1 MKAYKLVEK
10 GEPVANAITY
20 KVVPRKKDECADVF
34 IVEFFKDREDTLFW
48 LSTKI
53 KETKRGWT
61 ITAWLLTVKPI
72 KIFLPRENF
81 EKVEIEE

>member
-10 GEPVANAITY
+10 GRNPESAITY
-20 KVVPRKKDECADVF
+20 HVKPSKDKSQINVCLVD
-34 IVEFFKDREDTLFW
+34 IVEPGGEREYW
-48 LSTKI
+48 LSTFI

-81 EKVEIEE
+81 EKIEL

>member
-10 GEPVANAITY
+10 RQNYEHAIVY
-20 KVVPRKKDECADVF
+20 KVVPSLRDTSLNVYLVKPADSGKEP
-34 IVEFFKDREDTLFW
+34 EFWFSSYL
-48 LSTKI
+48 

-81 EKVEIEE
+81 DKVEL

>member
-1 MKAYKLVEK
+1 MKAYKLIEK
-10 GEPVANAITY
+10 RQNYEHAIVY
-20 KVVPRKKDECADVF
+20 KVVPSLNEKTVNVF
-34 IVEFFKDREDTLFW
+34 MVKPSNLGKEPEFWFSSYLQ
-48 LSTKI
+48 
-53 KETKRGWT
+53 ETKRGWT

>member
-1 MKAYKLVEK
+1 MKAYKLIEK
-10 GEPVANAITY
+10 GKNYEHGIVY
-20 KVVPRKKDECADVF
+20 KVVPSLRDTRLNVYLVKPSDSGKER
-34 IVEFFKDREDTLFW
+34 EFWFSSYL
-48 LSTKI
+48 

-81 EKVEIEE
+81 YKVEIEE

>member
-1 MKAYKLVEK
+1 MKAYKLIEK
-10 GEPVANAITY
+10 RQNYAHAIVY
-20 KVVPRKKDECADVF
+20 KVVPSLDGKMVNVF
-34 IVEFFKDREDTLFW
+34 LIKPAEVGEETEFWF
-48 LSTKI
+48 SSYI

-61 ITAWLLTVKPI
+61 ITAWLLTIKPV

>member
-10 GEPVANAITY
+10 REPVANAITY
-20 KVVPRKKDECADVF
+20 KVEPKKNSTVVNVW
-34 IVEFFKDREDTLFW
+34 IVEPSEVAEDTKFW
-48 LSTKI
+48 LGTQI

-81 EKVEIEE
+81 EKVEVED

>member
-10 GEPVANAITY
+10 RNPVADAIIY
-20 KVVPRKKDECADVF
+20 KVVPSKSDDWPNVF
-34 IVEFFKDREDTLFW
+34 IIGISEAGENTQYW
-48 LSTKI
+48 LSTQI

>member
-10 GEPVANAITY
+10 GRKPGRAITY
-20 KVVPRKKDECADVF
+20 HVKPSKVNPEPYVYIVDVNEYGDE
-34 IVEFFKDREDTLFW
+34 REYW
-48 LSTKI
+48 LSTII

-61 ITAWLLTVKPI
+61 ITSWLLTVKPV

-81 EKVEIEE
+81 DKVEIEE